1 MNEFQPLQSFLLDGQ
16 GGARIIPPAQ
26 IGEQGAGQV
35 CWLHLDYKDPAS
47 ITWLREE
54 SGISE
59 VFIEALLAEDPR
71 PRSLVEGDALLVVL
85 RGINM
90 NSGAD
95 PEDMVSLRMWVEANR
110 VLTFRHRRVVSAQ
123 EVVDQLLA
131 GNGPVSSGDLLH
143 EIVDRI
149 LSRIGEVVGEIEE
162 NADELEELV
171 LTAENREIRARL
183 SALRRQSIALRRFIA
198 PQRETIAR
206 LYAERVPWL
215 NDETR
220 ARLRES
226 ADRITRYIEDLD
238 SARDHAAVTYEE
250 LSDRLAEQMN
260 KTMYM
265 LSIVAAIFLPLSLL
279 TGLLGINVGGI
290 PGTQSPIAFAVVT
303 VAIVIVGVLEWIWF
317 KRRSML

>member
-1 MNEFQPLQSFLLDGQ
+1 MNEFQPLQSLLLDGH
-16 GGARIIPPAQ
+16 GRARVFTPTQREGKGSDQ
-26 IGEQGAGQV
+26 I
-35 CWLHLDYKDPAS
+35 CWMHLDYKDPAS
-47 ITWLREE
+47 IAWLREQ
-54 SGISE
+54 SGIGE
-59 VFIEALLAEDPR
+59 VFIEALLAENPR
-71 PRSLVEGDALLVVL
+71 PRSLVEGDALLVIL

-90 NSGAD
+90 NSDAD
-95 PEDMVSLRMWVEANR
+95 PEDMVSLRMWVEEDR
-110 VLTFRHRRVVSAQ
+110 VLTFRHRRLTSVQ

-143 EIVDRI
+143 EIVDRM
-149 LSRIGEVVGEIEE
+149 LSRIGVVVGEIAET
-162 NADELEELV
+162 ADELEELV
-171 LTAENREIRARL
+171 LTAENREIRTRL

-206 LYAERVPWL
+206 LYTERVPWL
-215 NDETR
+215 NDENR
-220 ARLRES
+220 AHLRED

-238 SARDHAAVTYEE
+238 STRDHVAVTYEE

-290 PGTQSPIAFAVVT
+290 PGTQSPVAFTIVT

>member
-1 MNEFQPLQSFLLDGQ
+1 MNEFQPLQSLLLDGR
-16 GGARIIPPAQ
+16 GGASLTSLTQRDRK
-26 IGEQGAGQV
+26 GSGQV
-35 CWLHLDYKDPAS
+35 CWMHLDYKDPAS
-47 ITWLREE
+47 IAWLREQ
-54 SGISE
+54 SGIGE
-59 VFIEALLAEDPR
+59 VFIDALLADDPR
-71 PRSLVEGDALLVVL
+71 PRSLVEGGALLVVL

-95 PEDMVSLRMWVEANR
+95 PEDMVSLRMWVEADR
-110 VLTFRHRRVVSAQ
+110 VLTFRHRRLVSVQ

-143 EIVDRI
+143 EILDRM
-149 LSRIGEVVGEIEE
+149 LSRIGEVVGGIEE
-162 NADELEELV
+162 TADELEELV
-171 LTAENREIRARL
+171 LTAENREIRSRL

-215 NDETR
+215 NDENR
-220 ARLRES
+220 AHLRED

-238 SARDHAAVTYEE
+238 AARDHVAVTYEE
-250 LSDRLAEQMN
+250 LSDRLADQMN

-290 PGTQSPIAFAVVT
+290 PGTQSPIAFAIVT
-303 VAIVIVGVLEWIWF
+303 VAIVVVGVLEWIWF